1 MKFLNMTM
9 NYWIELNENL
19 FELNEKLFDRIRNIK
34 YEIDFKFKRGG
45 VKYYLINSNGIEVI
59 FKYFCENKNEFR
71 YAHINNDIDIIDL
84 DISDI
89 NSFIRDHI
97 IKNILDK

>member
-1 MKFLNMTM
+1 M
-9 NYWIELNENL
+9 
-19 FELNEKLFDRIRNIK
+19 
-34 YEIDFKFKRGG
+34 
-45 VKYYLINSNGIEVI
+45 I